1 MKLGKQWG
9 SRKCLD
15 SQEKFKK
22 QNPHSRRQQRT
33 DRQADRHQ
41 LGTHENGGVL
51 NTLYKM
57 EKKELL
63 KWLKEANLCL

>member
-1 MKLGKQWG
+1 MKLSKQWG

-22 QNPHSRRQQRT
+22 QRT

-63 KWLKEANLCL
+63 WWLREANLCL